1 MKSDNTTPDT
11 TPEAAPAD
19 GVTPPAAPLAHG
31 ATERRRFSVLR
42 MGMAAV
48 LIAAAGLG
56 STRVTVRTLAPPE
69 ERPHHWFAPYVDVT
83 LPPYFSFQD
92 PAVNPSEDV
101 VLSFVVASKEE
112 PCTPSWGASF
122 DLDAAAAELD
132 MDRRIVRHRQRGG
145 DVIVS
150 FGGVANDELAVSC
163 TEPEALADAY
173 RSVVD
178 RYELEA
184 IDLDVEAGG
193 LDQAASV
200 RRATAIAEVQAGAE
214 EEGRELDVWVTLPVA
229 PDGLQQ
235 SGIDVVDGLLRAQ
248 VDLAGVNIMTMEFG
262 ESRPKGT
269 SFVDASLS
277 AVDATAG
284 QLRSAYLRAGHT
296 LDVAASYAKIGVTPM
311 IGQNDFAADR
321 LDLDGAR
328 ELVEKAGDRGVT
340 RFSMWSLNRDMACG
354 ANVDPAVANNTCSGV
369 EQEVLE
375 FSRAFGVG
383 DGRATG
389 GSPLTGQV
397 VLHNGRG
404 ATNTPEAVGPSP
416 YEEWRP
422 RREYEVATKV
432 VWRGQVYEAKWWNVA
447 AQPDAP
453 VEHDWDSPWR
463 VLGPVLAT
471 DRSVSATRET
481 IPDGTYPTWDPE
493 ATYLPA
499 DRVQFRGIGY
509 RAKWWSRG
517 EDPTAD
523 VDNEWE
529 SPWAPLT
536 LADIPPEDLPAN
548 TDPETPVEVERVVAR
563 TDTD

>member
-1 MKSDNTTPDT
+1 MKSDKNDPETPTDPT
-11 TPEAAPAD
+11 SETPMGSTPEAAPAD
-19 GVTPPAAPLAHG
+19 STTPVAPPAISDG
-31 ATERRRFSVLR
+31 KGRRLSVLR
-42 MGMAAV
+42 MGMAAMV
-48 LIAAAGLG
+48 IAAAGLG
-56 STRVTVRTLAPPE
+56 STKVTIQTLEARHE
-69 ERPHHWFAPYVDVT
+69 GSNRWFAPYVDVT

-92 PAVNPSEDV
+92 PAANPNEDV
-101 VLSFVVASKEE
+101 VLSFVVAAKEE

-122 DLDAAAAELD
+122 DLDAAASELD

-150 FGGVANDELAVSC
+150 FGGVANDELATSC
-163 TEPEALADAY
+163 TDPEALADAY

-178 RYELEA
+178 RYELRA
-184 IDLDVEAGG
+184 IDLDIEVGG
-193 LDQAASV
+193 LDSAASA
-200 RRATAIAEVQAGAE
+200 RRATAIAQVQSEAK

-235 SGIDVVDGLLRAQ
+235 PGVEVVDGLLRAE
-248 VDLAGVNIMTMEFG
+248 VDLTGLNIMTMEFG
-262 ESRPKGT
+262 ESRPSGMD
-269 SFVDASLS
+269 FVDASLS
-277 AVDATAG
+277 AVDAAAG
-284 QLRSAYLRAGHT
+284 QLRSAYLRAGRT

-328 ELVEKAGDRGVT
+328 KLVDRASDRGVL
-340 RFSMWSLNRDMACG
+340 RFSMWSLNRDIACG
-354 ANVDPAVANNTCSGV
+354 ANVDPTVANNTCSGV

-375 FSRAFGVG
+375 FSRTFGGG

-389 GSPLTGQV
+389 GAPAV
-397 VLHNGRG
+397 EAAPHNGRG
-404 ATNTPEAVGPSP
+404 AGALETSGPAP
-416 YEEWRP
+416 YDEWRP

-432 VWRGQVYEAKWWNVA
+432 VWRGQVYEAKWWNVS

-453 VEHDWDSPWR
+453 VEHEWDSPWR

-471 DRSVSATRET
+471 DRPASATRET
-481 IPDGTYPTWDPE
+481 IPDGTYPEWDPE

-499 DRVQFRGIGY
+499 DRVQLRGVGY
-509 RAKWWSRG
+509 RAKWWTRG

-529 SPWAPLT
+529 SAWDPLAP
-536 LADIPPEDLPAN
+536 ADIPPSDLPPGDEGGDA
-548 TDPETPVEVERVVAR
+548 PAS
-563 TDTD
+563 